1 MAFVF
6 GAITTGHYSTGLGL
20 ESPMGHAT
28 IFCSL
33 WATTG
38 LFGTDRGLE
47 RTNGHA
53 RTARTSGLVTAATTV
68 RA

>member
-1 MAFVF
+1 
-6 GAITTGHYSTGLGL
+6 
-20 ESPMGHAT
+20 MGHAT

-47 RTNGHA
+47 RPNGHA
-53 RTARTSGLVTAATTV
+53 RTTRTSGLVTVATTV

>member
-1 MAFVF
+1 
-6 GAITTGHYSTGLGL
+6 
-20 ESPMGHAT
+20 MGHAT

-47 RTNGHA
+47 RPNGHA